1 MPALMRQIAL
11 VSESELIPAGDVSKV
26 AAAIQKQATRDLSP
40 IWEINATIDVFAR
53 LEDVPVGYWSVI
65 ARDDID
71 DPSAA
76 GIHEDEN
83 GQPFALVTASSDINV
98 WSITASH
105 EALEMLVDPSGN
117 RLVAADSKL
126 QGRRVNYLVEV
137 CDPSEAAEHAY
148 SCNGILVSD
157 FYTPNYFDPVKAGSV
172 RYSFTGAIS
181 EPLQVLRGGY
191 LSWQDPE
198 SNSWW
203 QETWFDGASP
213 KTVRF
218 GPIDQRTNGNVRA
231 VIDRATMSKTIMTLS
246 AGRKQSMAAG
256 LPPEQNQVA
265 TTAHARNLRA
275 RIGKILG
282 RSPADRPVPEP
293 PLDPAA
299 EPESLDVVAA
309 VPRVFG
315 EGPAPRAGAAQPFDP
330 LAAVQYG
337 LLIEAVYSMYYAQ
350 ESNPTPPPQPDFP
363 TGFRLVA
370 WVQMND
376 FALVET
382 SPQFY
387 GVIAQSVRDPT
398 KFVLALR
405 GTESPIEWF
414 DNFTS
419 IIKVPFRVAGC
430 GSISYGFNRIY
441 DTMEVIEVAPP
452 GAGIVPHAARS
463 LRAAGSFSKQT
474 AALVRRHAPAQGRA
488 VDAAIQLN
496 SIDVTAHSLGG
507 ALVTLY
513 VLENAK
519 DDKIPNQVLYTF
531 ASPMVGDATFAAAFD
546 ALGLTSWRIVNEPDL
561 VPKAPGEILGY
572 KHIGVEQAYDSTW
585 VAQANPSC
593 WHAMATY
600 LALIDRTR
608 KPDPDCQI
616 QAAAAAPDAAR
627 VAVAPLA
634 AAPPT
639 MPAIDTNINVTTYL
653 PTLAA
658 ADVKAVG
665 RYYSISTSKVL
676 TQMEAEAIT
685 NAGLSIFVVYEDGN
699 DPTKFNANLG
709 TFQAQ
714 QALICA
720 REVGQP
726 QGSAIYFA
734 VDFDCTAAQF
744 QQQITQYFIAISAV
758 FAAQGF
764 PYKIGVYSSGLV
776 CQGLLAA
783 GLCSYTWL
791 TNSTGFQGYN
801 QFYASKRWNLAQHLP
816 RYYGKL
822 QADPNEAAGDFG
834 AFKVGTS
841 ALAAWAA
848 LQPAGGAF
856 EEAEAVV
863 AEVAAPAPGAGDG
876 GAISNLLAI
885 ASNPQT
891 LQAAQAVAAQRL
903 LVYDAEKYPQDGC
916 AITLSVLLQEAGVNV
931 PDTYMAIDICR
942 VLQSRG
948 WTKIAVADQQKGDV
962 GSTCGAVAHHGTD
975 HVYVVLRDLN
985 LDEMVVADNQ
995 EPAPHFRFASGK
1007 SQSPTTYFLRA
1018 PNVSA

>member
-11 VSESELIPAGDVSKV
+11 VSESELIAPGDVSKV

-40 IWEINATIDVFAR
+40 IWEINATVDVFDT
-53 LEDVPVGYWSVI
+53 LENVPVGYWSVI
-65 ARDDID
+65 VRDDID

-76 GIHEDEN
+76 GIHEDKN
-83 GQPFALVTASSDINV
+83 GQPFALVTADSDINV

-117 RLVAADSKL
+117 RLVAADSKP

-137 CDPSEAAEHAY
+137 CDPSEAAKNAY

-157 FYTPNYFDPVKAGSV
+157 FYTPNYFDPVTAGGV
-172 RYSFTGAIS
+172 RYSFTGAIKQ
-181 EPLQVLRGGY
+181 PLQVLQGGY
-191 LSWQDPE
+191 LSWQDPQ

-203 QETWFDGASP
+203 QETWFDGSAP
-213 KTVRF
+213 KLVRL
-218 GPIDQRTNGNVRA
+218 GPIDQSTNGNARA
-231 VIDRATMSKTIMTLS
+231 AIDRVTMSKTVTTMT
-246 AGRKQSMAAG
+246 AGRKQARAAG
-256 LPPEQNQVA
+256 LSPDQNQVA
-265 TTAHARNLRA
+265 TNAHARNLRA
-275 RIGKILG
+275 RISQILG
-282 RSPADRPVPEP
+282 RPVAP
-293 PLDPAA
+293 PA
-299 EPESLDVVAA
+299 EPDSPEDLVK
-309 VPRVFG
+309 G
-315 EGPAPRAGAAQPFDP
+315 GPGAAQPYDP
-330 LAAVQYG
+330 VAAVQYG

-350 ESNPTPPPQPDFP
+350 PTNPTPPTQPDFP
-363 TGFRLVA
+363 ASFRLLA

-376 FALVET
+376 FTLVET

-387 GVIAQSVRDPT
+387 GVIAQSVTDST

-419 IIKVPFRVAGC
+419 IIKVPFKVSGC
-430 GSISYGFNRIY
+430 GSVSYGFSRIY
-441 DTMEVIEVAPP
+441 DTMEIVDATPP
-452 GAGIVPHAARS
+452 AAGAAARVAGS
-463 LRAAGSFSKQT
+463 LRAAGSFSQQT
-474 AALVRRHAPAQGRA
+474 AALVRRHAPAQPQS
-488 VDAAIQLN
+488 VEAAPRFT

-507 ALVTLY
+507 ALATLY

-519 DDKIPNQVLYTF
+519 EDKIPNQVLYSF

-561 VPKAPGEILGY
+561 VPKAPGEFFGY
-572 KHIGVEQAYDSTW
+572 EHIGVEQAYDSTGI
-585 VAQANPSC
+585 AQANPSC

-608 KPDPDCQI
+608 EPDPACQI
-616 QAAAAAPDAAR
+616 EAVAAATPAAAR
-627 VAVAPLA
+627 VA
-634 AAPPT
+634 AAPTPT
-639 MPAIDTNINVTTYL
+639 MPAIDASTNVTAYL

-658 ADVKAVG
+658 AGVKAVG

-676 TQMEAEAIT
+676 TQLEAEAIT

-699 DPTKFNANLG
+699 DPAKFNADLG
-709 TFQAQ
+709 TSQAGR
-714 QALICA
+714 ALACA
-720 REVGQP
+720 KGVGQP

-734 VDFDCTAAQF
+734 VDFDCTVQQF
-744 QQQITQYFIAISAV
+744 QRQITPYFHAISAI

-764 PYKIGVYSSGLV
+764 PYKIGVYGSGLI

-791 TNSTGFQGYN
+791 TNSTGFQGYK

-816 RYYGKL
+816 KYYGKL
-822 QADPNEAAGDFG
+822 QADPNEAAADFG
-834 AFKVGTS
+834 AFKVGPGALAIAAPLQLADAPVGEAFGAPE
-841 ALAAWAA
+841 ALAA
-848 LQPAGGAF
+848 
-856 EEAEAVV
+856 EA
-863 AEVAAPAPGAGDG
+863 AAPAPSDG
-876 GAISNLLAI
+876 EAISDLLAI

-903 LVYDAEKYPQDGC
+903 LVYDGEKYPQDGC
-916 AITLSVLLQEAGVNV
+916 AITLSVLFQEAGVDV
-931 PDTYMAIDICR
+931 ADTYMAIDMCR

-948 WTKIAVADQQKGDV
+948 WTKITVGDQQRGDV
-962 GSTCGAVAHHGTD
+962 GSTCGTTAHHGTD

-985 LDEMVVADNQ
+985 VDEMVVADNQ

>member
-1 MPALMRQIAL
+1 MPVLMRQIAL
-11 VSESELIPAGDVSKV
+11 VSESELIPAGDASKV

-40 IWEINATIDVFAR
+40 IWEINATVDVFGR

-65 ARDDID
+65 VRDDIN

-117 RLVAADSKL
+117 RLVGADSEL

-137 CDPSEAAEHAY
+137 CDPSEAAEFAY

-157 FYTPNYFDPVKAGSV
+157 FYTPNYFDPVTAGGV
-172 RYSFTGAIS
+172 RYSFTGAIK
-181 EPLQVLRGGY
+181 EPLQVLLGGY

-213 KTVRF
+213 KIVRL

-231 VIDRATMSKTIMTLS
+231 VIDRATMSKTIGSLS
-246 AGRKQSMAAG
+246 TGRKQAMAAG
-256 LPPEQNQVA
+256 LSPAQNQVA

-275 RIGKILG
+275 RIAQILG
-282 RSPADRPVPEP
+282 RSPAYPVPKP
-293 PLDPAA
+293 PVAA
-299 EPESLDVVAA
+299 AAQPESPDVVAEA
-309 VPRVFG
+309 APL
-315 EGPAPRAGAAQPFDP
+315 PAPGASPAQPYDP
-330 LAAVQYG
+330 VAAVQYG
-337 LLIEAVYSMYYAQ
+337 HLIEAVYSMYYAQ
-350 ESNPTPPPQPDFP
+350 QSNPTPPTQSDFP
-363 TGFRLVA
+363 SSFRLLA
-370 WVQMND
+370 WVQMSD

-382 SPQFY
+382 SLQFY
-387 GVIAQSVRDPT
+387 GVIAQGVTDPT

-419 IIKVPFRVAGC
+419 IIKVPFRVPGC
-430 GSISYGFNRIY
+430 GSVSYGFSRIY
-441 DTMEVIEVAPP
+441 NTMEVIDATPAGT
-452 GAGIVPHAARS
+452 GAATRAAGS
-463 LRAAGSFSKQT
+463 LRAAGSFSQQT
-474 AALVRRHAPAQGRA
+474 AALVRKHAPAQARG
-488 VDAAIQLN
+488 VEAAPRFT

-507 ALVTLY
+507 ALATLY

-572 KHIGVEQAYDSTW
+572 VHIGVEQSYDSTGI
-585 VAQANPSC
+585 AQANPSC

-608 KPDPDCQI
+608 QPDPDCRI
-616 QAAAAAPDAAR
+616 QAVAAADPLAALARDGVPRAAAPA
-627 VAVAPLA
+627 
-634 AAPPT
+634 
-639 MPAIDTNINVTTYL
+639 MPAVDTNTNVTTYL
-653 PTLAA
+653 PTLVATG
-658 ADVKAVG
+658 VTAVG
-665 RYYSISTSKVL
+665 RYYSIHRSKVL
-676 TQMEAEAIT
+676 TQMEAEAIA

-699 DPTKFNANLG
+699 DPAKFGANLG

-720 REVGQP
+720 GDVGQP
-726 QGSAIYFA
+726 QGSTIYFA
-734 VDFDCTAAQF
+734 VDFDCSAAQF
-744 QQQITQYFIAISAV
+744 QQQITPYFSSINAV
-758 FAAQGF
+758 FASQGS
-764 PYKIGVYSSGLV
+764 PYKIGAYASGLV

-791 TNSTGFQGYN
+791 TNSTGFQGYK

-822 QADPNEAAGDFG
+822 QADPNETAADFG
-834 AFKVGTS
+834 AFHVGTN
-841 ALAAWAA
+841 A
-848 LQPAGGAF
+848 PVGEAF
-856 EEAEAVV
+856 GKARVLVAEA
-863 AEVAAPAPGAGDG
+863 AAPAPGTGDG
-876 GAISNLLAI
+876 GAIGNLLGI

-903 LVYDAEKYPQDGC
+903 LNYDGEKYPQDGC
-916 AITLSVLLQEAGVNV
+916 AVTLSVLLQESGINV
-931 PDTYMAIDICR
+931 PDTYMAIDMCR
-942 VLQSRG
+942 LLQTRG
-948 WTKIAVADQQKGDV
+948 WTEIAVGEQRKGDV

-975 HVYVVLRDLN
+975 HVYVVLRDLGSG
-985 LDEMVVADNQ
+985 DEMVVADNQ
-995 EPAPHFRFASGK
+995 EPAPHFRFASGNGK
-1007 SQSPTTYFLRA
+1007 SPTTYFLRA